1 MPEDLDIMVVLK
13 KSSKNLDSNKS
24 VQEVRRAEE
33 ADFYFMDPLNK
44 EDEEDDGTF
53 FAKASDDETMRNL
66 KWLFEKVV
74 QPNFTLNQQ
83 INGGTLCSII
93 LQKNQVELE
102 P

>member
-1 MPEDLDIMVVLK
+1 
-13 KSSKNLDSNKS
+13 
-24 VQEVRRAEE
+24 
-33 ADFYFMDPLNK
+33 MDPLNK

-102 P
+102 PQPIAEQQQEYVPPVVEEEQPFEMAS